1 MAHKMKYTNGKKA
14 DVSAFPFKTQE
25 NVIDNTIDNPYTYS
39 VNGGRLQRHDKRDM
53 GSTEGG
59 KNDKLIELLEKE
71 NDLSKEIQQTKK
83 EMSTNNENI

>member
-14 DVSAFPFKTQE
+14 DTSAFPFKTQE
-25 NVIDNTIDNPYTYS
+25 NVIDNTIDNRKNLANFFMS
-39 VNGGRLQRHDKRDM
+39 NN
-53 GSTEGG
+53 EGG

>member
-25 NVIDNTIDNPYTYS
+25 NVIDNTI
-39 VNGGRLQRHDKRDM
+39 
-53 GSTEGG
+53 
-59 KNDKLIELLEKE
+59 ELLEKE